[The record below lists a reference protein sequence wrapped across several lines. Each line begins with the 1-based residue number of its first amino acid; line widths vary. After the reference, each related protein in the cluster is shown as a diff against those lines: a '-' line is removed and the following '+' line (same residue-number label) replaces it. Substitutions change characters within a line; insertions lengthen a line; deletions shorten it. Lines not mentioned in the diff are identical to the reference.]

1 MSLPIVIV
9 ASGGIPVT
17 ESVSGQG
24 TPVSVA
30 ANGMGTAVTVVASGG
45 MPVVGSQQIQLSAA
59 TVLSSA
65 TVGTTIGTLS
75 VLNGSG
81 TYTFTFA
88 AGGNP
93 GSLFSISGTSLQ
105 VAASLSIGSDPIIVH
120 ADNGAGSVLNM
131 TFLITVLNGS
141 YVPTFEILGF

>member
-17 ESVSGQG
+17 EAANGLG

-30 ANGMGTAVTVVASGG
+30 ANGMGTAVTVVSSGG
-45 MPVVGSQQIQLSAA
+45 MPVVGSQQIQLSSA
-59 TVLSSA
+59 TVLSTA
-65 TVGTTIGTLS
+65 TVGTTIGVLS

-81 TYTFTFA
+81 SYTYTLTS
-88 AGGNP
+88 NP
-93 GSLFSISGTSLQ
+93 GGLFSISGSNLN
-105 VAASLSIGSDPIIVH
+105 VAAALSVGSDPITIH

-131 TFLITVLNGS
+131 AFLITVINGA
-141 YVPTFEILGF
+141 YVPTFYLYGF